1 MSDARGQ
8 QASGFLCNVL
18 ARSRT
23 AREAR
28 LSGRNRGMARNLSL
42 LVAGLILGLLFAL
55 GWRGPAPNY
64 AAEVPQQRSRVWLS
78 VEKLEAEQQELK
90 ATLAGLREE
99 LAQDRL
105 ATAADTDRLEAL
117 RAELERQQL
126 LAGLTPV
133 RGPGVTVVLDDSEA
147 QIPAADNANAYII
160 HEHDL
165 RDIVNLLWMAG
176 SDSIAINDQRL
187 VNNSS
192 IYCVGSTVMVND
204 TRLSPPYLIRAIGN
218 PRVQQDYLRNPS
230 YLRGLKEKERLYGLR
245 FEVESLSNMILPAY
259 DGGLMIQHARPGQ

>member
-1 MSDARGQ
+1 
-8 QASGFLCNVL
+8 V
-18 ARSRT
+18 
-23 AREAR
+23 
-28 LSGRNRGMARNLSL
+28 ARNLAL
-42 LVAGLILGLLFAL
+42 VVAGLVLGLLLTL

-64 AAEVPQQRSRVWLS
+64 AAEAPHQRSGVWLS

-90 ATLAGLREE
+90 ATLAALREE
-99 LAQDRL
+99 QAQGRL
-105 ATAADTDRLEAL
+105 AAAADTDRLEAL
-117 RAELERQQL
+117 RTELERQQL

-133 RGPGVTVVLDDSEA
+133 RGPGVAVVLDDSEA
-147 QIPAADNANAYII
+147 QIPATNDANAYLI

-204 TRLSPPYLIRAIGN
+204 TRLSPPYRIRAIGN

-230 YLRGLKEKERLYGLR
+230 YLRGLKEKERLYGLH
-245 FEVESLSNMILPAY
+245 FEVEPFSNMVLPAY
-259 DGGLMIQHARPGQ
+259 DGGLMVQHARPGQ

>member
-1 MSDARGQ
+1 
-8 QASGFLCNVL
+8 L
-18 ARSRT
+18 ARRK
-23 AREAR
+23 REVVR
-28 LSGRNRGMARNLSL
+28 SLSL
-42 LVAGLILGLLFAL
+42 LVAGLVLGLLLAL

-64 AAEVPQQRSRVWLS
+64 AAEVGRQSGRVWLS

-90 ATLAGLREE
+90 ARLSALREE

-105 ATAADTDRLEAL
+105 AAAANMDRFEAL

-133 RGPGVTVVLDDSEA
+133 RGPGVTVVVDDSEA
-147 QIPAADNANAYII
+147 QIPVTGDANTYII

-176 SDSIAINDQRL
+176 SESIAINDQRL
-187 VNNSS
+187 VNSSS

-245 FEVESLSNMILPAY
+245 FEVEPISNLTLPAY
-259 DGGLMIQHARPGQ
+259 DGGLMVQHARPGD

>member
-1 MSDARGQ
+1 MMRQETG
-8 QASGFLCNVL
+8 
-18 ARSRT
+18 
-23 AREAR
+23 EEIR
-28 LSGRNRGMARNLSL
+28 LSGRNREVARNLSL
-42 LVAGLILGLLFAL
+42 AVAGLILGLLLAL
-55 GWRGPAPNY
+55 GSRGPAPNY
-64 AAEVPQQRSRVWLS
+64 ASEVAPQSGRVWS
-78 VEKLEAEQQELK
+78 SIEKLEAEQQALK
-90 ATLAGLREE
+90 ARLSALREE

-105 ATAADTDRLEAL
+105 AVAANTDRLEAL

-126 LAGLTPV
+126 LAGLTAV
-133 RGPGVTVVLDDSEA
+133 RGPGVMVILDDSEV
-147 QIPAADNANAYII
+147 QIPAADDANAYII

-204 TRLSPPYLIRAIGN
+204 TRLSPPYLIRAVGN

-230 YLRGLKEKERLYGLR
+230 YLRGLKEKERLNGLR
-245 FEVESLSNMILPAY
+245 FEVEPVSNLTLPAY
-259 DGGLMIQHARPGQ
+259 DGGLMVQHARPGQ